1 MGVSYKKLWKMLID
15 KDLKKS
21 QLKDIAKISQS
32 TLARLNRNEY
42 VSLEVLVKICIGL
55 DCEISDI
62 IEIERL

>member
-1 MGVSYKKLWKMLID
+1 MSVSYKKLWKMLID

-42 VSLEVLVKICIGL
+42 VSLEVLVKICVSL

-62 IEIERL
+62 VEIERQ

>member
-1 MGVSYKKLWKMLID
+1 MSVSYKKLWKMLID

-42 VSLEVLVKICIGL
+42 VSLEVLVKICVSL

-62 IEIERL
+62 VEIER

>member
-1 MGVSYKKLWKMLID
+1 MLID

-42 VSLEVLVKICIGL
+42 VSLEVLVKICVSL

-62 IEIERL
+62 VEIERQ

>member
-62 IEIERL
+62 VEIERL

>member
-21 QLKDIAKISQS
+21 QLKEIAQISQS

-42 VSLEVLVKICIGL
+42 VSLEVLVKICVSL

-62 IEIERL
+62 VEIER

>member
-1 MGVSYKKLWKMLID
+1 MSVSYKKLWKMLID

-42 VSLEVLVKICIGL
+42 VSLEVLVKICVSL

-62 IEIERL
+62 V